1 MWSSWRRF
9 SAWRA
14 CQSSAS
20 MLARLLLSEDMEL
33 RLRDERRAI
42 LACTNLVPECGL
54 ARQKNLV
61 TDGLITRLYPLPRFR
76 PSARS
81 GHCALARANRV
92 FCTNEKRIRN
102 KTTVIDK
109 SENGTLQQRSPP
121 IS

>member
-9 SAWRA
+9 SAWMA

-81 GHCALARANRV
+81 GHCALRAPTVVLLRMRSEERRV
-92 FCTNEKRIRN
+92 GKEGRFSWSACH
-102 KTTVIDK
+102 
-109 SENGTLQQRSPP
+109 
-121 IS
+121 